1 MAKTQLTLLAS
12 SVEIQRFGQVVHGR
26 RRRGCGGPKARP
38 TRRRENGFQSER
50 AGADAI
56 SVMAWRCRSVSF
68 AVLYFCPCLTLP
80 LPCLVLSLSGCSLGL
95 HASAVSGS
103 GIRVW
108 GLRLDTLSPRC
119 RIGTSTVSLRW
130 RYNSKTLWTTLRCKN
145 IRECRTGKS
154 KQCQRSLL
162 APDDASAAPLWDA
175 PLVEPGLRSPPAVQ
189 SLSPRLALDFH
200 GSLVLSAGS
209 LVIVISKSP
218 PFAEILVFSLFSS
231 PPGLTPRQ
239 SPGND

>member
-12 SVEIQRFGQVVHGR
+12 SVEIQRFGQMVHGR

-130 RYNSKTLWTTLRCKN
+130 RYKSKTLWTGRCA
-145 IRECRTGKS
+145 RTYGNAELEKAS
-154 KQCQRSLL
+154 SANAAFWLPMMPVLL
-162 APDDASAAPLWDA
+162 
-175 PLVEPGLRSPPAVQ
+175 
-189 SLSPRLALDFH
+189 LSGTRL
-200 GSLVLSAGS
+200 S
-209 LVIVISKSP
+209 
-218 PFAEILVFSLFSS
+218 
-231 PPGLTPRQ
+231 
-239 SPGND
+239 